1 MSSVKRINLNWNNYF
16 LLLQSIIGTQMSEE
30 RDKNFSV
37 LSRQKAK
44 EEKRAAALRSNLKR
58 RKVQNRNRAE
68 KKEK

>member
-1 MSSVKRINLNWNNYF
+1 
-16 LLLQSIIGTQMSEE
+16 MSEE
-30 RDKNFSV
+30 RSKNFTV
-37 LSRQKAK
+37 LLRQKAK

>member
-1 MSSVKRINLNWNNYF
+1 MSK
-16 LLLQSIIGTQMSEE
+16 E
-30 RDKNFSV
+30 RGKNFTV

-68 KKEK
+68 KRRSEPAVNGGLNVKKP